1 MTETSIEHL
10 WLQLMAAVETEDPDP
25 ELFLDACTAI
35 NQLLDKQK
43 QLEATIANL
52 RAENA
57 TLKQVGFYE

>member
-1 MTETSIEHL
+1 MTQPAIEHL
-10 WLQLMAAVETEDPDP
+10 WAQLMAAVETDDPDP

-35 NQLLDKQK
+35 NELVEKQQ

-57 TLKQVGFYE
+57 TLKQFGFYE

>member
-35 NQLLDKQK
+35 NQLLDKQH
-43 QLEATIANL
+43 QLKATIAIL